1 MTALPVEVQCAHRA
15 PLRTESRRRMTI
27 VLALSVT
34 VLLGEAIGGYAAHSL
49 ALMADAGHMLGDAGA
64 IGLALWVSHIAD
76 RPATPERSFGL
87 LRLEILAALINGA
100 VLILIALGI
109 GFEAYRRIRM
119 PNELRSGLMLAVAGA
134 SLAANL
140 AGAAVMHRGH
150 QHSLNERGVYV
161 HVLSDALGSLG
172 ALVAAG
178 VIMATGQTL
187 ADPIVSILIGMLILQ
202 GAWRLTRE
210 SVDILLEATPSHISL
225 ANVHSGIASLPGV
238 TSVHDLHVWTL
249 TSGVVA
255 MSGHMVVRNPE
266 VHQRILKA
274 VQHRMEKLGIQH
286 VTVQIEQDLTCV

>member
-1 MTALPVEVQCAHRA
+1 
-15 PLRTESRRRMTI
+15 MTI

-49 ALMADAGHMLGDAGA
+49 ALMADAGHMLADAGA

-119 PNELRSGLMLAVAGA
+119 PNELHSGLMLAVAGA

-187 ADPIVSILIGMLILQ
+187 ADPIVSILIGVMILQ

-210 SVDILLEATPSHISL
+210 SVDILLEATP
-225 ANVHSGIASLPGV
+225 
-238 TSVHDLHVWTL
+238 
-249 TSGVVA
+249 
-255 MSGHMVVRNPE
+255 
-266 VHQRILKA
+266 
-274 VQHRMEKLGIQH
+274 
-286 VTVQIEQDLTCV
+286 

>member
-1 MTALPVEVQCAHRA
+1 
-15 PLRTESRRRMTI
+15 MTI